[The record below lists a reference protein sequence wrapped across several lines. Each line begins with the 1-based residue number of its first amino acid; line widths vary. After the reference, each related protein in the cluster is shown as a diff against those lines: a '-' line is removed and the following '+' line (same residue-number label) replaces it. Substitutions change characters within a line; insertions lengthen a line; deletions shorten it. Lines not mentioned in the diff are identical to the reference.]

1 MRIVADINV
10 VVSELLWTGGPR
22 LLLDAARAD
31 VIELVTSPALLE
43 ELVDVLERPKFAALA
58 TVVEPTAIE
67 PVVVADPDDDHVVAC
82 ALAANADLIVSGD
95 DHLLSVGEYRGIRI
109 VAATQALIEIAG
121 RSRTT

>member
-1 MRIVADINV
+1 M
-10 VVSELLWTGGPR
+10 
-22 LLLDAARAD
+22 
-31 VIELVTSPALLE
+31 
-43 ELVDVLERPKFAALA
+43 DVLERPKFAALA